1 MNEEIIFIGSILAGS
16 LLTVAIDKIMKP
28 AFTRENKND
37 PASYE
42 SVRTELNSLEFEK
55 NLVAESAFKV
65 NEAFEEKRIDVYE
78 RDKLLQ
84 QYTKQIEQYEE
95 RIEKYQSMLDFADL
109 RNQRD
114 NLADMLNKR
123 IASID
128 QRLKEIHNRFNI
140 TYESIDGDRIEK
152 ALENS
157 VQKNL
162 QDSKQIDELTQ
173 TTTRFSPST
182 RTQSQELVYDQ
193 LETKGIED
201 LQEQIMLELD
211 KLEESERKEGGNADN
226 TKKLQV
232 SSASVELQ
240 GDTKLAVGNDKGM
253 TRIKRDALAF
263 LEGLHAEEK

>member
-1 MNEEIIFIGSILAGS
+1 MNEEIIFVGSILAGS
-16 LLTVAIDKIMKP
+16 LLTVAIDKIIKP

-140 TYESIDGDRIEK
+140 TYESRDGDRIEK

-173 TTTRFSPST
+173 TTRFSPST
-182 RTQSQELVYDQ
+182 RTQSQGLVYDQ